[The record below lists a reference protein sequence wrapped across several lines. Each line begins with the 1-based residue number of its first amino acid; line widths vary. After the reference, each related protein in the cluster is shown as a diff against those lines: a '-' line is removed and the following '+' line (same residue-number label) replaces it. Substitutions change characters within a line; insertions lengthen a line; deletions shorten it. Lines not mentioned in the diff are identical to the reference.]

1 MDGYCRAPA
10 PAIFPPD
17 RTIPF
22 NDARPDGPRS
32 GSSLPRGRT
41 LALTGRKN
49 GGPSLATHP
58 NGTVTSDRVKN
69 PFCQIQTNRDKLP
82 LHLPTPRRG
91 PTTTAVLPSYAGGG
105 AVHAMSPHVSQ
116 RSWCAPVALAGEPVK
131 RAIGQSGASGIPH
144 LVCRCSNA
152 LPLRGVLVAPLPTPP
167 WRRPRSA
174 TGHRTRRA

>member
-49 GGPSLATHP
+49 GGPSLATHH

-91 PTTTAVLPSYAGGG
+91 PTTPAVLHSYAGAG
-105 AVHAMSPHVSQ
+105 AVQAMSPHVSQ
-116 RSWCAPVALAGEPVK
+116 RSWRAPVALAGEPVK
-131 RAIGQSGASGIPH
+131 RAIDQAGVPGIPH
-144 LVCRCSNA
+144 PVCRCWNA
-152 LPLRGVLVAPLPTPP
+152 TPASWLVAPLPTPP
-167 WRRPRSA
+167 RWRPRSA